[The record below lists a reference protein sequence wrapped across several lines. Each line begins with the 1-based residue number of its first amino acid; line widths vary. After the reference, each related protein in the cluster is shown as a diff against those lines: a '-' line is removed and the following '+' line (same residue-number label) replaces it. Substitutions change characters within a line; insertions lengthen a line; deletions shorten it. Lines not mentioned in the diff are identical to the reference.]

1 MAAPPISCVDLLASI
16 DRTNVPFAAFQMN
29 HDVGLSHAARLI
41 HFQGIRRGLLKSSR
55 RENMPER

>member
-29 HDVGLSHAARLI
+29 HDVGDTITGAAIPMRYTI
-41 HFQGIRRGLLKSSR
+41 TSMTVH
-55 RENMPER
+55 